1 MLLTSLQ
8 TAQRLEEA
16 DIAHIR
22 RQIEACSQLFPDHK
36 SFNVPVSDGIA
47 SITLPSFG
55 RKLNR
60 ITGYGM
66 KGPVSGEELA
76 VAEDLFKKN
85 GVAEM
90 GINMW
95 PLADP
100 SALQALTSCGFF
112 VENFINSYA
121 RHLTDEDLKGVELE
135 GVEIICVSAERVSE
149 FPRWSVGGYKDGG
162 RLELLLDT
170 LARIAVLRE
179 DTSIYFAIVD
189 GKVAASA
196 GMALIDTSKGG
207 VAHLYIDST
216 LPEYRGRGLQVALL
230 KTRLADARKAGF
242 ELASVQARPGNG
254 SCRNIERAGF
264 SLAYTKT
271 WFAKSKK

>member
-36 SFNVPVSDGIA
+36 SFNVPVSAGIA

-90 GINMW
+90 GINMC

-100 SALQALTSCGFF
+100 SALQALTSRGFF

-121 RHLTDEDLKGVELE
+121 RHLTDEDLKGV
-135 GVEIICVSAERVSE
+135 
-149 FPRWSVGGYKDGG
+149 
-162 RLELLLDT
+162 
-170 LARIAVLRE
+170 
-179 DTSIYFAIVD
+179 
-189 GKVAASA
+189 
-196 GMALIDTSKGG
+196 
-207 VAHLYIDST
+207 
-216 LPEYRGRGLQVALL
+216 
-230 KTRLADARKAGF
+230 
-242 ELASVQARPGNG
+242 
-254 SCRNIERAGF
+254 
-264 SLAYTKT
+264 
-271 WFAKSKK
+271 